1 MRTAIIGTGIAG
13 LGAAHVLHRAGHE
26 FTCFEQESEPGG
38 HAHTV
43 DAPAANGTQPVDVG
57 FIVYNEP
64 NYPLFTRLLREL
76 QVDTQPSDM
85 SFGCYNEV
93 TGSAYS
99 SRGWR
104 GLFATPRNAVSPS
117 HYRMILD
124 ILRFNKLARKQL
136 AGPSDPDLFLGD
148 FLKRHGFSR
157 VFINQYISP
166 MSAAIWSAPPGATLA
181 FPAETFF
188 RFFKNHGLLSTAP
201 DVPWRTVTGGS
212 RSYVQALTRPF
223 ADQIRCNTTVTRVH
237 REAAGVRLQF
247 AASADAVFDRVLLAV
262 HADQALAMLA
272 DPSADE
278 QELLA
283 LYPYQPNRVVLH
295 NDTGV
300 LPPSRKAWASWN
312 VRMTAA
318 ALQGEGPLTMTYDMN
333 RLQSIPGDEQYCVSL
348 NPDQTW
354 LDRQTSTEQSATQV
368 FFDSVFAHPAYHGQ
382 SFARQ
387 PELSRLNSGRNTF
400 YCGAW
405 FGYGFHEDGLRSGV
419 EAAAAMGVEWH

>member
-1 MRTAIIGTGIAG
+1 MRTAIVGTGISG

-26 FTCFEQESEPGG
+26 VTCFERAPEPGG

-43 DAPAANGTQPVDVG
+43 DVPRPDGTQPVDVG

-64 NYPLFTRLLREL
+64 NYPLFTRLLSEL
-76 QVDTQPSDM
+76 EVETQPSNM

-104 GLFATPRNAVSPS
+104 GVLATPRNAVSMA
-117 HYRMILD
+117 HYRMIID
-124 ILRFNKLARKQL
+124 ILRFNKCARKQL
-136 AGPSDPDLFLGD
+136 AGPPEPDLLLGD
-148 FLKRHGFSR
+148 FLQRHRFSR
-157 VFINQYISP
+157 VFVDQYISP
-166 MSAAIWSAPPGATLA
+166 MSAAIWSAPPGATLK

-188 RFFKNHGLLSTAP
+188 RFFKNHGLLSHAP

-212 RSYVQALTRPF
+212 RSYVQALIRPF
-223 ADQIRCNTTVTRVH
+223 ADQVHVRAAVTRVQ
-237 REAAGVRLQF
+237 REAEAVRLQF
-247 AASADAVFDRVLLAV
+247 EDGTDAMFDRVVLAV

-272 DPSADE
+272 DPTAEE
-278 QELLA
+278 QSLLA
-283 LYPYQPNRVVLH
+283 DYPYQANRVVLH
-295 NDTGV
+295 TDSGV
-300 LPPSRKAWASWN
+300 LPPVRNAWASWN

-318 ALQGEGPLTMTYDMN
+318 ALREEGPLTMTYHMN
-333 RLQSIPGDEQYCVSL
+333 RLQSIPGEVQYCVTL
-348 NPDQTW
+348 NPEENW
-354 LDRQTSTEQSATQV
+354 LDRQRSTTESATPLY
-368 FFDSVFAHPAYHGQ
+368 FDEVLDHPAYSLR

-387 PELSRLNSGRNTF
+387 PELNRLNRQGRTF

-419 EAAAAMGVEWH
+419 DAVAAMGVEWV